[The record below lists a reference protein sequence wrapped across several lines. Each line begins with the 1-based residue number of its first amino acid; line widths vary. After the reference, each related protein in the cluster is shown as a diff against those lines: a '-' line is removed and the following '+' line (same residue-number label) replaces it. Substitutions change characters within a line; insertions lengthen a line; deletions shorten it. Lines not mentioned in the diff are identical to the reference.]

1 MTQVTCRLTA
11 KNQDQLRYPMLGNQI
26 WVTFTLFLSLTE
38 QQDLSQN
45 LAENQSDWVQVI
57 TIFLTVHHPL
67 CEFYI
72 SPSKLLLTLQSTAM
86 DGAVS
91 FADKMAWNSIT
102 RVLTTAQMLCTA
114 ATVWQVLFCCFQLV
128 RHFFILNPPLLS
140 LAVIL
145 HISLLMSKL
154 CYVERTA

>member
-1 MTQVTCRLTA
+1 MRAWRKVMTAYRRVYDSGNLQADCQEPGSAPVSYAWQSSMGYL
-11 KNQDQLRYPMLGNQI
+11 YP
-26 WVTFTLFLSLTE
+26 FLSPTE

-57 TIFLTVHHPL
+57 TIFLTVHRPL

-114 ATVWQVLFCCFQLV
+114 ATVWQVLFCCFKLV
-128 RHFFILNPPLLS
+128 RHFLS
-140 LAVIL
+140 WIL
-145 HISLLMSKL
+145 H
-154 CYVERTA
+154 YYH